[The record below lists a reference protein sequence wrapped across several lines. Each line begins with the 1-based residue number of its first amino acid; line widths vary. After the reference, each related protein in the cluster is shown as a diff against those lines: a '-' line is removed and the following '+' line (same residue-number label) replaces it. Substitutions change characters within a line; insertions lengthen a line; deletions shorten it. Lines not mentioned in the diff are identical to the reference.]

1 MGLRNQALC
10 NRMIDNHQLK
20 AVELYD
26 CKALLLAGPGCGKTH
41 ILARRVFHAN
51 TVRGV
56 EFDKMLCL
64 TFTNR
69 AAREMARRV
78 QEYLGTAPRGLFV
91 GNIHSFCFRFLHANR
106 LVSPDTSVI
115 DEEDVA
121 EYLGSVHGIRNPGEI
136 KDFLDKAAYTYQLE
150 HDHPDRVVRRPY
162 GYPTE
167 ADYER
172 IEAYCR
178 FKEANQLVDYDDIL
192 RMTFTALL
200 DGNADRY
207 VMTGYSWVQVDEVQ
221 DMTPLQLAI
230 IDGVCERRR
239 TALYLGDE
247 QQAIFGFLGAG
258 GRALDEVKRQC
269 GPNVLRLQRNYRSPD
284 YLVNLCNR
292 IAGKYLGI
300 DTRYL
305 PEAVVEGKTPHPLQ
319 SWTGDT
325 GTLLLMAAA
334 QARRLL
340 NENPNQNTAI
350 LVHTNRQA
358 QDMADILADHGLE
371 FFHVS
376 RPDMFHQAAFKTIW
390 AHLAVV
396 QRPTRH
402 QEWARLLYQ
411 TRAVRTLSGSR
422 QLMNLLRDGAMS
434 GDELLWLD
442 RPTAI
447 ERFCGCMSDE
457 DRPIVVF
464 DTETT
469 GLDVFCDDVI
479 QIAAIKTRGGREV
492 PGGRFCVFIR
502 TERQI
507 PRFLSDG
514 TDNPMRKAYAE
525 ANLLE
530 PEVAFARFAEFLGE
544 DCVVAGH
551 NLAYDRAILRHNYA
565 RRCDVAVPEVLD
577 DDERCIDTLLLA
589 RLLMPTLWS
598 HRLANLIAVMKI
610 DGVNSHNALDDVAA
624 TAAVMVA
631 LEPMARSKAV
641 RHEKIRNNGNVRKA
655 AMRFRAAYEPLYSST
670 RGKMEEDSGS
680 LTEALQEARNYF
692 SDQGYIGAIRY
703 WGYFLEMIDS
713 IVTDRESER
722 NLKTQA
728 DAHLSDLTTF
738 NESDLLANGIVSE
751 RLSVMTVH
759 KAKGLEMDNVI
770 MLDASS
776 RPGTA
781 KDYARLLYV
790 AFSRARKRLY
800 VGRTPWKSDDML
812 DALLSSFEELP
823 KDEVALAVR
832 GESAR
837 HF

>member
-1 MGLRNQALC
+1 
-10 NRMIDNHQLK
+10 MIDRHQRK

-26 CKALLLAGPGCGKTH
+26 CQALLLAGPGCGKTH

-56 EFDKMLCL
+56 GFDKMLCL

-78 QEYLGTAPRGLFV
+78 HEYVGAAPRGLFI

-121 EYLGSVHGIRNPGEI
+121 EYLGSVHGITDSRGI
-136 KDFLDKAAYTYQLE
+136 KGFLDKAAYAYQLE
-150 HDHPDRVVRRPY
+150 HDHPDRVVRRPQS
-162 GYPTE
+162 YPTE
-167 ADYER
+167 EDYER
-172 IEAYCR
+172 IEAYTR
-178 FKEANQLVDYDDIL
+178 FKESNRLVDYDDIL

-207 VMTGYSWVQVDEVQ
+207 AMRGYTWVQIDEVQ

-292 IAGKYLGI
+292 IAVKYLGI
-300 DTRYL
+300 DAKYL
-305 PEAVVEGKTPHPLQ
+305 PEAVAEGKTPHPLLT
-319 SWTGDT
+319 WTGDA

-340 NENPNQNTAI
+340 KENPTQNTAV

-358 QDMADILADHGLE
+358 QEMADILADHGLE

-442 RPTAI
+442 RPTVI
-447 ERFCGCMSDE
+447 ERFCGIMSDDE
-457 DRPIVVF
+457 RPIVVV

-469 GLDVFCDDVI
+469 GLDVWHDDVI
-479 QIAAIKTRGGREV
+479 QIAAIKLQGGRETED
-492 PGGRFCVFIR
+492 GRFCVFIR
-502 TERQI
+502 TERSI

-514 TDNPMRKAYAE
+514 TDNPMRKAYAD
-525 ANLLE
+525 ADLLE
-530 PEVAFARFAEFLGE
+530 PEEAFARFADFLG
-544 DCVVAGH
+544 DDSVIAGH
-551 NLAYDRAILRHNYA
+551 NLAFDRAILRHNYA
-565 RRCDVAVPEVLD
+565 RRCDIAVPPALC
-577 DDERCIDTLLLA
+577 DEERAVDTLQLSQLL
-589 RLLMPTLWS
+589 LPTLRS
-598 HRLANLIAVMKI
+598 HKLANLIAVLKLE
-610 DGVNSHNALDDVAA
+610 GVNSHNALDDVAA
-624 TAAVMVA
+624 TAELMNA
-631 LEPMARSKAV
+631 LEPMARSKAG
-641 RHEKIRNNGNVRKA
+641 RHAKIRNNGNVRKA

-670 RGKMEEDSGS
+670 RSMMEEDSGS

-692 SDQGYIGAIRY
+692 SSRGYIGPIRY
-703 WGYFLEMIDS
+703 WGYFLEMIES
-713 IVTDRESER
+713 IVTDKETEP
-722 NLKTQA
+722 NLKAQA
-728 DAHLSDLTTF
+728 DANLCDLTAF

-770 MLDASS
+770 VLDARS

-790 AFSRARKRLY
+790 AFSRAKERLY
-800 VGRTPWKSDDML
+800 VGRTPWTSDMML
-812 DALLSSFEELP
+812 DSLLESFEEVP

-832 GESAR
+832 EESAF